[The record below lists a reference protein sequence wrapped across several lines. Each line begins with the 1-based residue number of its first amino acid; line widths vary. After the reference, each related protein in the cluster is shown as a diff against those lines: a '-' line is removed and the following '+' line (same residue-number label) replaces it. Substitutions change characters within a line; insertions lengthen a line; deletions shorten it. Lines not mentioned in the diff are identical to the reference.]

1 MKKQTTVPR
10 RCSRLFALLIGT
22 ALLAT
27 TAVPA
32 FAAELLAGVADETK
46 LVLFMSDDP
55 EDVNV
60 VKIKGLQRRE
70 RILGLDVR
78 PLTGEL
84 YALGS
89 SRRLYTINHLT
100 GRATAI
106 GLAPFTNVMVGTEF
120 GFDFNPTVDR
130 IRIVSN
136 AGLNIRVNPTNGLL
150 AAIDGPLAYGT
161 TDTNAG
167 VSPRVVA
174 AAYINNDTN
183 PATATTLYDI
193 DSSLDILAI
202 QNPPNSGT
210 LVTIGPLGYDV
221 KNTVGFDVAGSDGTA
236 YASLVIK
243 KSRGHGRHHDDD
255 DNDGDHDFW
264 QSSRGSSDRASLFT
278 INLATGAATYV
289 GRIGGPKPLT
299 ALTALGA
306 VE

>member
-1 MKKQTTVPR
+1 MKKQNTVPR
-10 RCSRLFALLIGT
+10 RCSRLFALLTGA

-32 FAAELLAGVADETK
+32 FAAELLVGVADETK

-55 EDVNV
+55 EDVKV

-70 RILGLDVR
+70 EILGLDVR

-89 SRRLYTINHLT
+89 SARLYTINHLT

-106 GLAPFTNVMVGTEF
+106 GLAPFTNVLAGTSF

-150 AAIDGPLAYGT
+150 AAIDGTLAYAT
-161 TDTNAG
+161 NDTNAG
-167 VSPRVVA
+167 VSPRIVA

-183 PATATTLYDI
+183 PATATVLYDI
-193 DSSLDILAI
+193 DSSLDVLVI

-210 LVTIGPLGYDV
+210 LVTVGPLGYDV
-221 KNTVGFDVAGSDGTA
+221 KKTVGFDVAGSDGTA
-236 YASLVIK
+236 YASLVVK
-243 KSRGHGRHHDDD
+243 KSRGHGKHDDD
-255 DNDGDHDFW
+255 DDDDHW
-264 QSSRGSSDRASLFT
+264 KPSRGASDRAHLFT
-278 INLATGAATYV
+278 IDLLTGAATHV
-289 GRIGGPKPLT
+289 GKIGGPKPLT
-299 ALTALGA
+299 SLTALGA

>member
-10 RCSRLFALLIGT
+10 RCSRLFALLTGAALLGT
-22 ALLAT
+22 AA
-27 TAVPA
+27 PA
-32 FAAELLAGVADETK
+32 FAAELLVGVADETK
-46 LVLFMSDDP
+46 LVLFLSDDP
-55 EDVNV
+55 DDVKV

-70 RILGLDVR
+70 EILGLDKR

-89 SRRLYTINHLT
+89 SARLYTIDHLT

-106 GLAPFTNVMVGTEF
+106 GLAPFTNELVGTKF

-150 AAIDGPLAYGT
+150 AAIDGNLAYAT
-161 TDTNAG
+161 NDTNAG
-167 VSPRVVA
+167 VLPRVVA

-183 PATATTLYDI
+183 PATGTVLYDI
-193 DSSLDILAI
+193 DSSLDVLAI

-210 LVTIGPLGYDV
+210 LVTVGPLGYDV
-221 KNTVGFDVAGSDGTA
+221 KKTVGFDVAGSDGTA
-236 YASLVIK
+236 YASLVVK
-243 KSRGHGRHHDDD
+243 KNKKDDD
-255 DNDGDHDFW
+255 GDDHDKKF
-264 QSSRGSSDRASLFT
+264 RGSSDRAHLFT
-278 INLATGAATYV
+278 IDLLTGAATHV
-289 GRIGGPKPLT
+289 GKIGGPKPLT
-299 ALTALGA
+299 ALTSLGA